1 MANPIRQVGSDLG
14 DGRLLNHEALKVN
27 ILLGSQAG

>member
-14 DGRLLNHEALKVN
+14 DGRLLNHETFKVN